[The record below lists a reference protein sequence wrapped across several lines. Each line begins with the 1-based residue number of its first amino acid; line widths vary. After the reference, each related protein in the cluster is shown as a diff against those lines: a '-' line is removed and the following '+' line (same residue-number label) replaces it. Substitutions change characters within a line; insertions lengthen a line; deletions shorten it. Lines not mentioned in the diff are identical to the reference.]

1 MVTVS
6 LLCLNKIKWNKIFL
20 IEYHITNW
28 LQFSPSSVCWLNHVL
43 QMRSFVIGK
52 ENQLNVYDHV
62 KTSVFQP
69 ANISCQNESIPVIN
83 CTEEVGDTQRKI
95 FTKHKTLSQKS
106 EVWLLNICAFG
117 SSKRRKKRKRYRRKK
132 CPIIKKGFSHGTLQ
146 IHRIFLCHFNLP

>member
-1 MVTVS
+1 MTGEGMVTVS

-69 ANISCQNESIPVIN
+69 ANISCQNDRSCFFVEISCN
-83 CTEEVGDTQRKI
+83 
-95 FTKHKTLSQKS
+95 L
-106 EVWLLNICAFG
+106 
-117 SSKRRKKRKRYRRKK
+117 
-132 CPIIKKGFSHGTLQ
+132 IIKVYYRFSSIKTQEHQDLVLCKLIYKEISKSLILGEGKGECWGLLFYSRTTYT
-146 IHRIFLCHFNLP
+146 IPRR

>member
-69 ANISCQNESIPVIN
+69 ANISCQNDRSCFFGKYLTI
-83 CTEEVGDTQRKI
+83 
-95 FTKHKTLSQKS
+95 
-106 EVWLLNICAFG
+106 WLLKIPLHQEHRVRLLQFDKLKLIWEDLRVFDIGEAKGECWGLLFY
-117 SSKRRKKRKRYRRKK
+117 STTTYTIPRR
-132 CPIIKKGFSHGTLQ
+132 
-146 IHRIFLCHFNLP
+146 